1 MKSIPAMVSRTIV
14 TLLSLILA
22 TGCAQLEALFKS
34 TPPLQPPMRQGRQEA
49 PPQSAQPPM
58 RQGRKEAPPSPARPE
73 QLEPPPRLSLQIYP
87 DREKPLMEEAN
98 TLIHGAHRTLL
109 SIDQHKLNGD
119 QSETYDTIHSFL
131 TQARIALSFKDF
143 PQAMNLAQKAR
154 VLSEE
159 LHKTVP

>member
-1 MKSIPAMVSRTIV
+1 MKSIHAMVSRTIV

-22 TGCAQLEALFKS
+22 AGCAQLEALLKP
-34 TPPLQPPMRQGRQEA
+34 TPPL
-49 PPQSAQPPM
+49 QPPM

-109 SIDQHKLNGD
+109 SIDQRKLNGD

-159 LHKTVP
+159 LHKTVH